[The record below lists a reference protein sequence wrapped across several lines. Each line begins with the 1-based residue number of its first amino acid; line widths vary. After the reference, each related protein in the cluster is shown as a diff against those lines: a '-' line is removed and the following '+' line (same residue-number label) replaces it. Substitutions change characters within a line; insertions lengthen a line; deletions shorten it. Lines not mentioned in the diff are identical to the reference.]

1 MDAPR
6 LKFSEPLQETVRFVR
21 VTLFEQFHWNKWLLW
36 GVLAFLGAN
45 LGAGGGFGIPFHGD
59 SSGGDSG
66 PAMSLPEIQ
75 AWIDQNLELI
85 LFLLVA
91 GLVAFLLVSVLV
103 IVWLYIACRGRLMF
117 VECLMENKT
126 NLAESWQN
134 NGRGAMSLFW
144 WFNVFY
150 SVVFLAILLALA
162 GAFLIFYQEG
172 QWRSFAEVWP
182 QLAASGRPCCSA
194 CWSRR
199 PSRCTSK
206 ISWCPDVGPPGRGHG
221 GLAGVLRA
229 LPQPAGRL
237 PALPP
242 HPDGP
247 EPGASTVLLLG
258 TCLTCCLA
266 ALPVIG
272 QALLLPFT
280 WACGCTR
287 CWCWPRW
294 SRRCGPA
301 WKLLRRRCRRPG
313 ERLRLPRLPN
323 PIRGSSRAK
332 IRPEVFLIY
341 CV

>member
-182 QLAASGRPCCSA
+182 QLAALGAALLLCLLVTAAVSLYLEDFVVPLM
-194 CWSRR
+194 WVRR
-199 PSRCTSK
+199 
-206 ISWCPDVGPPGRGHG
+206 VGVMEGWRVFFGHFRNQPGAFLLYLLIRM
-221 GLAGVLRA
+221 GLSL
-229 LPQPAGRL
+229 
-237 PALPP
+237 
-242 HPDGP
+242 
-247 EPGASTVLLLG
+247 GASTVLLLG

-272 QALLLPFT
+272 QALLLPLYVGMRMYPVLVL
-280 WACGCTR
+280 AQVEPALR
-287 CWCWPRW
+287 PRLEAVAETVP
-294 SRRCGPA
+294 PA
-301 WKLLRRRCRRPG
+301 GGTPPPATPSEPDPG
-313 ERLRLPRLPN
+313 EFTGEN
-323 PIRGSSRAK
+323 PA
-332 IRPEVFLIY
+332 
-341 CV
+341 